1 MALQLLNQQCSHT
14 LAHYLH
20 KKGISYLIH
29 AISFSCIQHEQ
40 AQVLGHCRPRDP
52 ATVRFIVFR
61 HVVYHVLV
69 LLCVGQAETAY
80 TNYEVTSKVKE
91 RIQKHSRRVLTD
103 VQDYDYGGPNPRHEP
118 RKKPGNG
125 H

>member
-1 MALQLLNQQCSHT
+1 MSKLKFFVT
-14 LAHYLH
+14 
-20 KKGISYLIH
+20 
-29 AISFSCIQHEQ
+29 F
-40 AQVLGHCRPRDP
+40 
-52 ATVRFIVFR
+52 
-61 HVVYHVLV
+61 VLV
-69 LLCVGQAETAY
+69 ILLLFDASSSGMLFFMFLFFCVGQAETAY

-103 VQDYDYGGPNPRHEP
+103 VQDYDYGGPNPKHEP

>member
-40 AQVLGHCRPRDP
+40 AQVL
-52 ATVRFIVFR
+52 
-61 HVVYHVLV
+61 
-69 LLCVGQAETAY
+69 GQAETAY

>member
-1 MALQLLNQQCSHT
+1 MPSVSVASSMSKLKSL
-14 LAHYLH
+14 
-20 KKGISYLIH
+20 
-29 AISFSCIQHEQ
+29 
-40 AQVLGHCRPRDP
+40 V
-52 ATVRFIVFR
+52 TV
-61 HVVYHVLV
+61 VLV
-69 LLCVGQAETAY
+69 ILLLFDSSSSGQAETAY